1 MKILVIG
8 DGKVGRIIVENACR
22 EGHEVVV
29 IDVNDKNIEELVNKW
44 DVIAIKGN
52 GASYDIL
59 RSADC
64 GKADLVVAATS
75 SDETNILAC
84 LISKKMGAKST
95 IARVRNH
102 EYHNQLQIIRDD
114 LGIDIPINPE
124 KETAD
129 DITKI
134 LNFPEA
140 LRIDTFADGGVD
152 LVEFYIPKNNPLVG
166 LSLREVYQNY
176 QIKVL
181 VCAVERNEEVFI
193 PSGNFV
199 IEAEDRIYITANSKH
214 TLKKFVG
221 KAELEEEKIKDVMII
236 GGGKIST
243 YLGQELLKNKI
254 DVKIVE
260 SDYNRCVELSTL
272 LPNASII
279 HGDASNQELLI
290 DEGLDVVDSVVCLT
304 GNDEENIIIS
314 MFANKLKVKK
324 IITKV
329 NKTSLVGLVNSI
341 SNISVVSVKETIAAR
356 VISYIRAV
364 DNTRGSNVVT
374 LHKLVNDKVEAV
386 EFIAKENKRLVNI
399 PLKELKM
406 KPNFLLAAIIRGNDV
421 IIPSGDDCICVNDRV
436 IVVTTTQFIKDL
448 NEILA

>member
-29 IDVNDKNIEELVNKW
+29 IDKNDKNIEELVNKW

-84 LISKKMGAKST
+84 LISKKMGAKAT

-102 EYHNQLQIIRDD
+102 EYNNQLEIIKDD

-129 DITKI
+129 DIAKV

-140 LRIDTFADGGVD
+140 LRVDTFAEGYVD
-152 LVEFYIPKNNPLVG
+152 LVEFYIPKDNDLVG
-166 LSLREVYQNY
+166 KSLREIYQKY

-181 VCAVERNEEVFI
+181 VCAVERDEEVFI

-199 IEAEDRIYITANSKH
+199 IEAKDRIYITANSKN
-214 TLKKFVG
+214 TLKKFIE
-221 KAELEEEKIKDVMII
+221 KASLVEEKLKSVMII
-236 GGGKIST
+236 GGGKISA
-243 YLGQELLKNKI
+243 YLAEELIKNKFK
-254 DVKIVE
+254 VKIIE
-260 SDYNRCVELSTL
+260 SDYSRCVELSTI

-290 DEGLDVVDSVVCLT
+290 DEGLDVVDSVICLT

-314 MFANKLKVKK
+314 MFANKLNVKK
-324 IITKV
+324 IVTKV
-329 NKTSLVGLVNSI
+329 NKASLVGLVKSI
-341 SNISVVSVKETIAAR
+341 SNISVVSVKETIATR

-364 DNTRGSNVVT
+364 DNTRGSNVIT

-386 EFIAKENKRLVNI
+386 EFIAKENKRLLNI
-399 PLKELKM
+399 PLKELKL
-406 KPNFLLAAIIRGNDV
+406 KDDFLIAAIIRGNEV
-421 IIPSGDDCICVNDRV
+421 IIPSGDDFINLHDRV

-448 NEILA
+448 NGILA

>member
-140 LRIDTFADGGVD
+140 LRVDTFADGGVD

-214 TLKKFVG
+214 TLKKFVE
-221 KAELEEEKIKDVMII
+221 KAGLEEEKIKNVMII

-254 DVKIVE
+254 NVKIVE
-260 SDYNRCVELSTL
+260 SDYKRCVELSTL

-399 PLKELKM
+399 PLKELKI
-406 KPNFLLAAIIRGNDV
+406 KENFLLAAIIRGNDV

-448 NEILA
+448 NGILA

>member
-1 MKILVIG
+1 
-8 DGKVGRIIVENACR
+8 
-22 EGHEVVV
+22 
-29 IDVNDKNIEELVNKW
+29 
-44 DVIAIKGN
+44 
-52 GASYDIL
+52 
-59 RSADC
+59 
-64 GKADLVVAATS
+64 
-75 SDETNILAC
+75 
-84 LISKKMGAKST
+84 
-95 IARVRNH
+95 
-102 EYHNQLQIIRDD
+102 
-114 LGIDIPINPE
+114 
-124 KETAD
+124 
-129 DITKI
+129 
-134 LNFPEA
+134 
-140 LRIDTFADGGVD
+140 
-152 LVEFYIPKNNPLVG
+152 
-166 LSLREVYQNY
+166 
-176 QIKVL
+176 
-181 VCAVERNEEVFI
+181 
-193 PSGNFV
+193 
-199 IEAEDRIYITANSKH
+199 
-214 TLKKFVG
+214 
-221 KAELEEEKIKDVMII
+221 MII

-254 DVKIVE
+254 NVKIVE

-386 EFIAKENKRLVNI
+386 EFIAKENKRLINV
-399 PLKELKM
+399 PLKELKI

>member
-140 LRIDTFADGGVD
+140 LRVDTFADGGVD

-214 TLKKFVG
+214 TLKKFVE
-221 KAELEEEKIKDVMII
+221 KAGLEEEKIKNVMII

-254 DVKIVE
+254 NVKIVE

-324 IITKV
+324 IVTKV

-399 PLKELKM
+399 PLKELKI
-406 KPNFLLAAIIRGNDV
+406 KPNFLLAAIIRENDV